1 MDFWMGQQQAQKNY
15 KFIEEQFDTLSASYI
30 YSNYDCSAN
39 FVDYDMEDE
48 NGHKIFVYEGEKT
61 REKINILNNISN
73 NKENMLVQLAK
84 AIKEEFPPDGLTLEI
99 VLTRPEEVYQFGE
112 KLPKDVRKLYRNIV
126 ENKIN
131 EMSEME

>member
-1 MDFWMGQQQAQKNY
+1 M
-15 KFIEEQFDTLSASYI
+15 
-30 YSNYDCSAN
+30 
-39 FVDYDMEDE
+39 
-48 NGHKIFVYEGEKT
+48 
-61 REKINILNNISN
+61 EKINILNNISN
-73 NKENMLVQLAK
+73 NEENMLVQLAK

-112 KLPKDVRKLYRNIV
+112 KLPKNVRKLYRNIV